1 MLRKFLVTVAMTALV
16 PLSSFAGNRELL
28 EIIAREARESESD
41 SVMIV
46 QNGEVVFSEFYGE
59 ADRPRNVQSVTKSVC
74 AIAIM
79 ILLEEGKIESLDVP
93 MSRWIPAWTHDPMKS
108 KITLGM
114 ILNNT
119 SGLPDTQ
126 ARQSDPPGAIS
137 VPDFFVNDDLVK
149 AAAEAPLNTMP
160 GLRFMYSSL
169 GASLLQPVIKE
180 ASGQSVT
187 AFVQAKIFD
196 KLDITD
202 ASWRFDRAG
211 QETTSGGLFLSTRD
225 LVKIGQLMLGEGTYQ
240 GRQVFTPASARR
252 MMAKSQPFRDY
263 GLLWWI
269 DYMPSETSGG
279 LIAAH
284 GWGGQY
290 IAILP
295 EKNLVAVRT
304 RDPYILSEFEID
316 RYRFR
321 DFIDLVYWWE

>member
-1 MLRKFLVTVAMTALV
+1 MFRKSLAALAISALV
-16 PLSSFAGNRELL
+16 PVAAYADNRELL
-28 EIIAREARESESD
+28 AIIAREARESESD

-74 AIAIM
+74 AMAIM

-93 MSRWIPAWTHDPMKS
+93 MTRWFPSWSNDPMKS

-137 VPDFFVNDDLVK
+137 MPDFFANDDLVK
-149 AAAEAPLNTMP
+149 TAAEAPLNTIP

-196 KLDITD
+196 KLEIMD
-202 ASWRFDRAG
+202 AYWRFDRAG
-211 QETTSGGLFLSTRD
+211 QETTSGGLFLSTHD
-225 LVKIGQLMLGEGTYQ
+225 LVKIGQLMLGQGTFE
-240 GRQVFTPASARR
+240 GRQVFSRESARR
-252 MMAKSQPFRDY
+252 MTAKSQPFRDY

-269 DYMPSETSGG
+269 DYKPTETSGG

-304 RDPYILSEFEID
+304 KDPYILNEFEVD